1 MTLVNAGRG
10 GSVMGFMNAALV
22 TVILGGAI
30 YMLYRS
36 IWKNKGKCPDCSGTR
51 RVKKKIMK

>member
-1 MTLVNAGRG
+1 
-10 GSVMGFMNAALV
+10 MGFTNVALV

-36 IWKNKGKCPDCSGTR
+36 IWKNKGQCPDCSGTR